1 MSLGRPSRRAVL
13 GASAAAGAFPL
24 VRGAAAQTPRKVTL
38 TLSWVAEGASAYP
51 YVAKS
56 KGYWSE
62 AGLDVDI
69 VRGYGS
75 VAATQAVG
83 AGRFDF
89 GLSASPTPI
98 LLAAKGL
105 PVIQIACCGYDSTMG
120 INVLADSPIRVPKDL
135 EGRRLGVTPTSGD
148 YPFIPA
154 FARKTGLDLDK
165 VQITQVDG
173 NVRSRL

>member
-1 MSLGRPSRRAVL
+1 MRRQETTRRNL
-13 GASAAAGAFPL
+13 LKAAAATGLAAPAL
-24 VRGAAAQTPRKVTL
+24 SRAAAAQTPLKVTL

-69 VRGYGS
+69 IRGYGS

-105 PVIQIACCGYDSTMG
+105 PVIQIACCGHQSTVG
-120 INVLADSPIRVPKDL
+120 IHVLPHSPIPRPEDP
-135 EGRRLGVTPTSGD
+135 EESRPGGTP
-148 YPFIPA
+148 PA
-154 FARKTGLDLDK
+154 G
-165 VQITQVDG
+165 G
-173 NVRSRL
+173 